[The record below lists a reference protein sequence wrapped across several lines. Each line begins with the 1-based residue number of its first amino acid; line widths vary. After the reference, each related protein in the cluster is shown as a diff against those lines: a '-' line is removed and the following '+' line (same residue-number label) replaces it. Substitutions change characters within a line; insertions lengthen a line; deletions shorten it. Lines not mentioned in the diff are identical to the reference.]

1 MRLSPEELLSKE
13 MSDWRKTETTEV
25 KQTTKIH
32 DNGQKIFGTNV
43 SLYALLKVCS
53 YSNKDVKSQSGHS
66 KSGSRQEGV
75 PPDVDMEEAP
85 PMSDGDVCMPATSQ
99 STRLASAA
107 VSAGSLAFLICI
119 LQHFHFSF
127 QKAKIIPLLLLAE
140 CIICVAFFFTQ
151 VSLNFITLVIKFMQC
166 PLLWVYINSY
176 INKLK

>member
-1 MRLSPEELLSKE
+1 
-13 MSDWRKTETTEV
+13 MSDWRKTETAEV
-25 KQTTKIH
+25 KQTANK
-32 DNGQKIFGTNV
+32 QKIFGTNL

-99 STRLASAA
+99 STHLASAA
-107 VSAGSLAFLICI
+107 VSAGSLAFLICV

-140 CIICVAFFFTQ
+140 CIICVAFFTQ

-166 PLLWVYINSY
+166 PLLWVYIHLY